1 MFEQYGEESVGDP
14 DIIRLPWGACV
25 DQDHEATLPDLFLE
39 TVVLTVTDLMQKS
52 YHLMW
57 RVWKVGQEVLIE
69 KRR

>member
-1 MFEQYGEESVGDP
+1 MKLCFM
-14 DIIRLPWGACV
+14 AC
-25 DQDHEATLPDLFLE
+25 FFE
-39 TVVLTVTDLMQKS
+39 TVGLTVTDIMKKS